1 MPPSRREKIEAMLAD
16 DPKDQ
21 FLRYSLAMELEKAG
35 EHEASLTL
43 LRGLAAD
50 SPPHV
55 AAIFMAGQQLARL
68 GRIDEAR
75 EIVKNGV
82 AEAKRQGNAHA
93 AGEMAEFL
101 QGLEN
106 EQE

>member
-1 MPPSRREKIEAMLAD
+1 MTLSRREKIEALLAD

-21 FLRYSLAMELEKAG
+21 FLRYSLALELETAG

-43 LRGLAAD
+43 LHGLAAD

-75 EIVKNGV
+75 DIVSSGV
-82 AEAKRQGNAHA
+82 VEAKRQGNAHA

-106 EQE
+106 DQE